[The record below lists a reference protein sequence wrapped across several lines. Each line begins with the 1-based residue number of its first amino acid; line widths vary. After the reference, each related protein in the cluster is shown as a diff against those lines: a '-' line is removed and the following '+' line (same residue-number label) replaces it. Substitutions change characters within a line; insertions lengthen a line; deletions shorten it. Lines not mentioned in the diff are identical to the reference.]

1 MSKSLIW
8 AALAAAFLIPGHA
21 LAQQSGAM
29 CGSREQALAS
39 LQSKYSEKPVAF
51 GLSQGSH
58 TLTVITA
65 SSKGTWTELVIKPDG
80 QTCVVDS
87 GEGWQMNAVEG
98 DGL

>member
-1 MSKSLIW
+1 VRILSA
-8 AALAAAFLIPGHA
+8 AALAAALLIPGLA
-21 LAQQSGAM
+21 GAQQAGAM
-29 CGSREQALAS
+29 CGSREEALAS
-39 LQSKYSEKPVAF
+39 LLSKYQEKPVAF
-51 GLSQGSH
+51 GLSQASK